1 MKTIEVSR
9 VRWERFKKSLIA
21 LGKCKFDL
29 QLPNQY
35 AYDDFEQLEMI
46 FNLVTEELRARLLH
60 LAFVKPTEFKKL
72 HKKYLFGLR
81 KNWIIQKVCDAFLED
96 YGFSSQQLKRTSF
109 LELIDRDHR
118 EDFLEQFQALSNGST
133 TSTPSIHL
141 LNKHFIFNYFEMDNG
156 KQIYIQLFEF
166 IDSQKEI
173 KKGLNKPLKSKMNN
187 RRRDYIL
194 IEEIK
199 NYIDRAPYTE
209 RISISQISK
218 NFGIN
223 RTKMKQLFK
232 EQYHYSIY
240 QYFIHLR
247 MTHAY
252 LLVQT
257 TTLQFKEIAYM
268 VGYKDYSTF
277 VKYFYRTYNKL
288 PKEIRGQGSE
298 GRNQN
303 TVS

>member
-1 MKTIEVSR
+1 
-9 VRWERFKKSLIA
+9 
-21 LGKCKFDL
+21 
-29 QLPNQY
+29 
-35 AYDDFEQLEMI
+35 
-46 FNLVTEELRARLLH
+46 
-60 LAFVKPTEFKKL
+60 
-72 HKKYLFGLR
+72 
-81 KNWIIQKVCDAFLED
+81 
-96 YGFSSQQLKRTSF
+96 
-109 LELIDRDHR
+109 
-118 EDFLEQFQALSNGST
+118 
-133 TSTPSIHL
+133 
-141 LNKHFIFNYFEMDNG
+141 NYFEMDNG

-166 IDSQKEI
+166 IDTQKQI

-187 RRRDYIL
+187 RHRDYIL

-199 NYIDRAPYTE
+199 NYIDSVPYTE
-209 RISISQISK
+209 RISISQLSK

-288 PKEIRGQGSE
+288 PKEIRGQRTVNSE
-298 GRNQN
+298 QR
-303 TVS
+303 TVTANRDSEQGTGNREQRTED